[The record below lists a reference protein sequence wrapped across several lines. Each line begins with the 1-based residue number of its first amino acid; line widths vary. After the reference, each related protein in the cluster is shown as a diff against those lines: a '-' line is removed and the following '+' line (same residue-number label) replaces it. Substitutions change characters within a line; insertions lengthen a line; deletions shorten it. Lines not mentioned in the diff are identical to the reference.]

1 MERRDFIFSKM
12 KQCLVFLL
20 VAVVMMSWLPIGA
33 LAKEQSKITFPEK
46 LLNKKKT
53 KQQNETGNQADLS
66 LSCESAVLME
76 PITGKVLYEK
86 NKDKQLRPASVTKV
100 MTLLL
105 IMEAIDKGKFTY
117 EDTVSV
123 SAHAASMGGSQVFL
137 EEGET
142 QTVRDMLKCIVI
154 SSANDA
160 CVAMAEYVS
169 GSEEA
174 FVAAMNERAKEL
186 GMANT
191 NFVNACGLDAD
202 GHLTTAYD
210 IALMSRELTRKHKDI
225 FEFTTIWMDTITH
238 TTAKGSSEFGLSNT
252 NKLIKQYNGATGL
265 KTGSTSLAKF
275 CLAAT
280 ATRDNMDMLA
290 VVMACSDSKVRT
302 KEASKLL
309 DYGFANCSV
318 YEDKQVIEKPLT
330 MKVECGK
337 KDSVAVLPKENFQYV
352 FTNGGNSG
360 KITKRL
366 KVKKKVTAPVKKG
379 DKVGSA
385 TYYLDKE
392 KLGSVDLVAA
402 TPVKRW
408 DFMHCFKQI
417 GLFYLLGHET

>member
-1 MERRDFIFSKM
+1 MKRRDFIFSKM
-12 KQCLVFLL
+12 KQCLAFLL

-33 LAKEQSKITFPEK
+33 LAKEQSKITFPDK

-53 KQQNETGNQADLS
+53 EQQNETGNQADLS

-290 VVMACSDSKVRT
+290 VVMACPDSKVRT

-337 KDSVAVLPKENFQYV
+337 KDSVAVLSKENFQYV

>member
-1 MERRDFIFSKM
+1 MERRNFIFSKI
-12 KQCLVFLL
+12 KQCVAFLL
-20 VAVVMMSWLPIGA
+20 AAVVMVSWLPIGA
-33 LAKEQSKITFPEK
+33 LAEGQSVISYQNKHVN
-46 LLNKKKT
+46 NKKTEK
-53 KQQNETGNQADLS
+53 QNETGNQADLS

-86 NKDKQLRPASVTKV
+86 NKDKQLRPASVTKI

-105 IMEAIDKGKFTY
+105 IMEAMDKGKFTY

-210 IALMSRELTRKHKDI
+210 IALMSRELTQKHKDI

-238 TTAKGSSEFGLSNT
+238 TTKKGSSEFGLSNT

-275 CLAAT
+275 CLSAT

-290 VVMACSDSKVRT
+290 VVMACPDSKVRT

-318 YEDKQVIEKPLT
+318 YEDKQVLEKPLK

-366 KVKKKVTAPVKKG
+366 KVEKKLTAPVKKG

-385 TYYLDKE
+385 TYYLDKQ

>member
-1 MERRDFIFSKM
+1 M
-12 KQCLVFLL
+12 KQCLAFLL

-33 LAKEQSKITFPEK
+33 MAKEQSKITFPDK

-53 KQQNETGNQADLS
+53 EQQNETGNQADLS

-290 VVMACSDSKVRT
+290 VVMACPDSKVRT

>member
-12 KQCLVFLL
+12 KQCLAFLL

-33 LAKEQSKITFPEK
+33 LAKEQSKITFPDK

-53 KQQNETGNQADLS
+53 EQQNETGNQADLS

-290 VVMACSDSKVRT
+290 VVMACPDSKVRT